1 MVNPIVVHKYTGL
14 KKRRRSMQDND
25 MCFSPGTAE
34 RWQCREGDGV
44 LVALIYGHYS
54 QRPVWRSYRRW

>member
-1 MVNPIVVHKYTGL
+1 
-14 KKRRRSMQDND
+14 MQDND